1 MPGKRRPGA
10 PVGNTNAV
18 KHGRRS
24 RTRGQAERLVGMMFQ
39 AYPEWLAN
47 PRQIPEPFVALL
59 LTLVE
64 RDKSIEEAISRR
76 KSSNLRLNQAVVQG
90 IRQVQ
95 VSLAERG
102 SPFPQNIETKQPTTI
117 NSRPDQSI
125 SFVGGRRIV
134 EDQPLETAE
143 PTDQMGQTDQRV
155 K

>member
-24 RTRGQAERLVGMMFQ
+24 RTRGQAERLVAMMFE

-47 PRQIPEPFVALL
+47 PSQIPEPLVALL
-59 LTLVE
+59 LALVE

-76 KSSNLRLNQAVVQG
+76 KSHDLRLNQAVLEG

-95 VSLAERG
+95 ISLAERG
-102 SPFPQNIETKQPTTI
+102 SPFPQNIENKQPTTI
-117 NSRPDQSI
+117 NSRPDQSTEL
-125 SFVGGRRIV
+125 VGGRRIV

-143 PTDQMGQTDQRV
+143 PRDQMGQTDQRV
-155 K
+155 N